1 MNTTRPT
8 YVAHATP
15 LPPKKAR
22 PRPPKLH
29 MAARANRQ
37 LHSFTQQAVGNSH
50 TRPIPTSPLPSTTI
64 PHHRAMTHNLPSHAP
79 SIKTTQNPPPA
90 TPSLSCTRS
99 AAQRPSPHRGQP
111 RPVVPV
117 VPVRAG
123 CVPVT
128 VPVLCQGARV
138 RSHYAVERR
147 DESRRGGA
155 RVAADVPRG
164 GGTGALLGRRAMC

>member
-1 MNTTRPT
+1 MPPIFPQKSTPSTTKIPHGRAREETAPQS
-8 YVAHATP
+8 HA
-15 LPPKKAR
+15 ASC
-22 PRPPKLH
+22 
-29 MAARANRQ
+29 
-37 LHSFTQQAVGNSH
+37 SFH
-50 TRPIPTSPLPSTTI
+50 IPLPSTTI
-64 PHHRAMTHNLPSHAP
+64 AHHRATTHNLPSNAP